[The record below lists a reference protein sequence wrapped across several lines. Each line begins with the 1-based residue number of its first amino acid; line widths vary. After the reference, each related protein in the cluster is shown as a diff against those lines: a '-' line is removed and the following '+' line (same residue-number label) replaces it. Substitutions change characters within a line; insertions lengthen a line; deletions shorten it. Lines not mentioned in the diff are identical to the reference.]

1 MERRGK
7 AVLVTGGAVRLGR
20 VIAERL
26 AEEGLDVVIH
36 YRSSADEAREVAR
49 RVGQQ
54 GCRAWLVGGDLAEP
68 GVCARVIREATEA
81 SGGLAALIN
90 SASVFSKE
98 SLWTLDEADCE
109 RAWRV
114 NCLAP
119 ILLTQAFARTAEA
132 GQVVNLLDRRITS
145 DDPEC
150 IPYLL
155 SKKALAAFT
164 RSAALA
170 LAPRFRVNGVAPGP
184 ILPPPGMD
192 RKALHDRAGN
202 VPLGVAACTP
212 EAVAGGVLYLLRA
225 EAVTGQV
232 LFIDGGQHVLGN
244 GVTAR

>member
-1 MERRGK
+1 
-7 AVLVTGGAVRLGR
+7 LVTGGAVRLGR
-20 VIAERL
+20 TICESLAAE
-26 AEEGLDVVIH
+26 GWDVVIH
-36 YRSSADEAREVAR
+36 YRSSVEAAREVAR
-49 RVGQQ
+49 CVEQRGR
-54 GCRAWLVGGDLAEP
+54 RAWLVGGDLAEP
-68 GVCARVIREATEA
+68 GACERVIRKAQEA
-81 SGGLAALIN
+81 SGGLAGLVN
-90 SASVFSKE
+90 SAAVFSKE
-98 SLWTLDEADCE
+98 SLWTLDAADCE

-119 ILLTQAFARTAEA
+119 VLLTQAFARTTER

-145 DDPEC
+145 DDPAC

-184 ILPPPGMD
+184 ILPPPGMGPE
-192 RKALHDRAGN
+192 ALHDRAGN
-202 VPLGVAACTP
+202 VPLGVAACTA
-212 EAVAGGVLYLLRA
+212 EAVAEGVLYLLRA
-225 EAVTGQV
+225 EAVTGQI